1 MLRIINEKNDYS
13 DFDAILNAAFCGKLI
28 KILKFNDSIDYFK
41 YPASFKIT
49 QNNFI
54 EERRSRGK
62 TAVLINCKFKETKR
76 LSNKCIVIQ
85 VPGDEIFDQNYV
97 HNIDVDKIIK
107 STDLIIA
114 SNERIF
120 FEINKLVKYKVKTIV
135 CKDLFDRNGSGN
147 KRFLKI
153 CDICLNLGDAGLPG
167 LYHRLGMSDK
177 LIEKAN
183 IVQGRYSIIE
193 YIKRGLLFKGL
204 ENYYNNFVK
213 NLIIDLIC
221 DVSKLL
227 PLESRTIV
235 FRTFQQSY
243 CCNPKYICEEL
254 ISRNNENFKYIWI
267 ANKKKV
273 KTEDFPGNV
282 KVVQQNSFLAWYYL
296 CCAKVLVD
304 NNVRQ
309 KMPEKR
315 KGQIYVQTWHGS
327 LGIKKFTN
335 VWSKDVIKIANLT
348 TDCLISNSQFET
360 NVYRESCWPTA
371 AIYEFG
377 HPRNDIFYS
386 KDINRT
392 EKIRSNLNLKYGISK
407 QSKIILYAPTFRDQ
421 HLYGS
426 GKQKKDLSMFLNN
439 YQRVIEAC
447 NKRFGGEFVILV
459 RLHSHLRL
467 TDIGNTKTNVFN
479 VSDYPDIQ
487 ELQLVTS
494 VGITDYSSWIY
505 DYILLRRPGFI
516 FATDAEKYLKERELY
531 FPIKCTP
538 FPFSDNEQDLLN
550 NIITFDEAE
559 FKKSAENF
567 LVNAGCKERGIASK
581 KVVDLILEKME

>member
-1 MLRIINEKNDYS
+1 MLRIINEKHGYS
-13 DFDAILNAAFCGKLI
+13 DLDAVLNSVFSGKLI
-28 KILKFNDSIDYFK
+28 KILRFNESVDYFK

-49 QNNFI
+49 QNNFV
-54 EERRSRGK
+54 EERKSRSK
-62 TAVLINCKFKETKR
+62 TSVVVNCKFKETKR
-76 LSNKCIVIQ
+76 LSNKCVVIQ
-85 VPGDEIFDQNYV
+85 VPGNEIFDQNYI
-97 HNIDVDKIIK
+97 HYINVDKIVE

-114 SNERIF
+114 SDERIF
-120 FEINKLVKYKVKTIV
+120 FEVNKLVKYKVKTII
-135 CKDLFDRNGSGN
+135 CKDLFDKNSSGN
-147 KRFLKI
+147 KRFIKI
-153 CDICLNLGDAGLPG
+153 CDICLNLGDAGVSG
-167 LYHRLGMSDK
+167 LYHRLGMPDK
-177 LIEKAN
+177 AIEKAN
-183 IVQGRYSIIE
+183 IVQGRYSIFE
-193 YIKRGLLFKGL
+193 YVRRGLLLKWA
-204 ENYYNNFVK
+204 ENYYNNVIK

-221 DVSKLL
+221 NISRIL

-254 ISRNNENFKYIWI
+254 ISRNNPNLKYIWI

-273 KTEDFPGNV
+273 KSEDFPNKV

-296 CCAKVLVD
+296 CCAKVLID

-315 KGQIYVQTWHGS
+315 VGQIYVQTWHGS

-335 VWSKDVIKIANLT
+335 VWPKDVVDRANLT

-360 NVYRESCWPTA
+360 DVYRESCWPTA
-371 AIYEFG
+371 EIYEFG

-386 KDINRT
+386 KDINRI
-392 EKIRSNLNLKYGISK
+392 EEIRKNLNIKYGISK

-426 GKQKKDLSMFLNN
+426 GKQKKDLSMFLND
-439 YQRVIEAC
+439 YQRVIDVC
-447 NKRFGGEFVILV
+447 NKKFGGEFVILV

-467 TDIGNTKTNVFN
+467 TNIDNTKTNVFN

-494 VGITDYSSWIY
+494 IGITDYSSWIY
-505 DYILLRRPGFI
+505 DYILLGRPGFI

-531 FPIKCTP
+531 FSIESTP

-550 NIITFDEAE
+550 NIINFDETK
-559 FKKSAENF
+559 FKKNVENF
-567 LVNAGCKERGIASK
+567 LANSGCKEHGTASK
-581 KVVDLILEKME
+581 NTADLILEKME